1 MGRRGSRATYGS
13 GSSGSGRSSKVTTRR
28 IAPSAASKS
37 KPNAGSATGGNG
49 LSISD
54 FQIGDRITHD
64 KFGLGTVVDLQDKGP
79 KSVITVDFGSDGV
92 KRLMLAVAPIEKL

>member
-1 MGRRGSRATYGS
+1 MVRRDPAPPTAPVPPARA
-13 GSSGSGRSSKVTTRR
+13 
-28 IAPSAASKS
+28 ASAAS
-37 KPNAGSATGGNG
+37 GNV

-54 FQIGDRITHD
+54 FQIGDRITPD
-64 KFGLGTVVDLQDKGP
+64 KFGLGTVVDLQDKGS